1 MRSKVRALKYL
12 LVGSGAIGQGY
23 LKAAVPCGNHSFDV
37 SFNVDC
43 LAFADLHSK
52 FFHVRDNSAHFKS
65 ARWTNPQQSLNL
77 TESSPFSPKL
87 RCSLSNLLKRS

>member
-1 MRSKVRALKYL
+1 MRYKVRALKYL

-65 ARWTNPQQSLNL
+65 ARNEGSKDKLKFSFT
-77 TESSPFSPKL
+77 TPFL
-87 RCSLSNLLKRS
+87 